1 MEEQSDQ
8 LEKLKR
14 ELAARAGELAR
25 AQEALSR
32 TEQVPASHG
41 APPLLGSGWDKSR
54 PLARKLGHTYV
65 AAGPQEALSVLGG
78 SVVGCRLG
86 GKAR

>member
-32 TEQVPASHG
+32 TEQVPASQG
-41 APPLLGSGWDKSR
+41 PA
-54 PLARKLGHTYV
+54 T
-65 AAGPQEALSVLGG
+65 AAGVRLGQVGSACPSIGPYLGG
-78 SVVGCRLG
+78 SGPSGSSQCLGRQCGRLQTRG
-86 GKAR
+86 